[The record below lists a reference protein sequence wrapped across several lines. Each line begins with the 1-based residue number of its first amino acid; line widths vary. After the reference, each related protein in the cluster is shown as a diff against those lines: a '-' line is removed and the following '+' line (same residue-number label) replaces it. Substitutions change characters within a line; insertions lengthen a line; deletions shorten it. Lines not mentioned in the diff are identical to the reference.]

1 MSRPHLNPRPQP
13 ATMALQLS
21 LTRKQALM
29 MSVYTICHALRLSGD
44 HVIRVI
50 GLRGVVAPSI
60 NPSCSGFQPTLHRS

>member
-1 MSRPHLNPRPQP
+1 
-13 ATMALQLS
+13 
-21 LTRKQALM
+21 M